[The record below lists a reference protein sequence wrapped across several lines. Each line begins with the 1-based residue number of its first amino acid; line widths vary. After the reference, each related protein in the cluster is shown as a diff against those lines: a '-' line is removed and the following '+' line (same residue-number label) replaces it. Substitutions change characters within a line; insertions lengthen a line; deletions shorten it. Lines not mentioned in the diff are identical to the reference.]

1 MKIRLLFRLSRPLS
15 TNQIDLIV
23 DTPPHQQKEKYCGV
37 EFGKSGLSNLLR
49 PKYPTKCGNISET
62 SSLIVKGEL
71 FDASSQERIEM
82 ELTGESNSNKSK

>member
-1 MKIRLLFRLSRPLS
+1 MKITSTFRLSRPLS
-15 TNQIDLIV
+15 ANQIDLIV
-23 DTPPHQQKEKYCGV
+23 DTPPQQQKEKRCA

-49 PKYPTKCGNISET
+49 PKYPTKCGNVSET

-71 FDASSQERIEM
+71 FDATSQERIEM